1 MWKGRLYDNMP
12 ELPQASGFR
21 INADELRTMKIEYT
35 PFSETGKRRT
45 NQDICRVIETLEN
58 NRALMIV
65 CDGMGGHSMGDVAA
79 KTVCNAICEF
89 WGNNPDVPDSETKI
103 TDACKVASDALQAHS
118 RVVRPIEMGTTMV
131 MASIEDNIV
140 TIAHCGDSRCYLLRD
155 GAVVYQTQDHADL
168 HWGSEVVIR
177 CFFSMNPEA
186 AVPEVARFEIQP
198 GDRIFLCS
206 DGVYKAMA
214 PQILTARLQDDKPL
228 EEVVDVIKFMCK
240 KFSTDNYTGILAIVE
255 QSSC

>member
-1 MWKGRLYDNMP
+1 M
-12 ELPQASGFR
+12 R
-21 INADELRTMKIEYT
+21 IRYT
-35 PFSETGKRRT
+35 TFSEAGKRRA
-45 NQDICRVIETLEN
+45 NQDVCRVVEMSEHKRT
-58 NRALMIV
+58 LMIV

-79 KTVCNAICEF
+79 ETVCNTICKYWNHDTEI
-89 WGNNPDVPDSETKI
+89 PDTETKVI
-103 TDACKVASDALQAHS
+103 EACKVASDALHKRS

-131 MASIEDNIV
+131 MASVEGNIV

-155 GAVVYQTQDHADL
+155 GEVVYQTLDHADP
-168 HWGSEVVIR
+168 HWGSEVVTR
-177 CFFSMNPEA
+177 CFFSMNPEV
-186 AVPEVARFEIQP
+186 AVPEVVRFEVQP

-228 EEVVDVIKFMCK
+228 DEVVDVIKFMCE

-255 QSSC
+255 